1 MRLRDYQVQAQLTD
15 QIPRSNPDWL
25 IVPLL
30 GMAGEVGSLLV
41 EYKKSLRDGPAHRL
55 FKEHVAEE
63 LGDILWYLAN
73 VASKFDLDL
82 EAIAS
87 SNLAK
92 TLDRWPTT
100 SKKAAQTPH
109 LFDDDYPAAQ
119 QLPRQF
125 VASIEEVMG
134 PVGRAQ
140 VVVSIDGHEVGA
152 RIQDNAYDDDGYRF
166 HDIFH
171 LAHAAILGWSPVLRK
186 LMGRKRKSSTTVDEV
201 EDGGRAIVIDEAI
214 VAFVFDYARRHNFL
228 EGIDAVDYQLL
239 KTVRGL
245 VSGLEVSTRTSY
257 EWERAILVGYEIW
270 REIRERRGGVVE
282 GDLVNQTLRVRS

>member
-1 MRLRDYQVQAQLTD
+1 MTFRDYQVQAQLTD
-15 QIPRSNPDWL
+15 QIPRSNPNWL

-92 TLDRWPTT
+92 TLDRWPTE
-100 SKKAAQTPH
+100 SAGAARMSH
-109 LFDDDYPAAQ
+109 LFDDGYPDGQ
-119 QLPRQF
+119 QLPRHF
-125 VASIEEVMG
+125 VATIREIMG
-134 PVGRAQ
+134 SAGKAH
-140 VVVSIDGHEVGA
+140 VVVSIDGQEIGA

-166 HDIFH
+166 HDVFH
-171 LAHAAILGWSPVLRK
+171 LAHAAVLGWSPVLRK
-186 LMGRKRKSSTTVDEV
+186 LLGRKRKSSSDIDEV

-214 VAFVFDYARRHNFL
+214 VAFVFDYARRHDFL
-228 EGIDAVDYQLL
+228 EGVDAVDYQLL
-239 KTVRGL
+239 KTIRGL
-245 VSGLEVSTRTSY
+245 VSGLEVNSRTSH
-257 EWERAILVGYEIW
+257 EWERAILAGYQIW
-270 REIRERRGGVVE
+270 REIREHRGGVVE
-282 GDLVNQTLRVRS
+282 GDLINHTLRVRT